1 MKASQKDK
9 ILRWLLMGKGVT
21 PLQALRLWGCNR
33 LAARIW
39 ELRDDGYNIISK
51 PKVVKTSTGKAVVS
65 EYRLEV

>member
-1 MKASQKDK
+1 MKASQKEK

-21 PLQALRLWGCNR
+21 PMLALRLWGVNR
-33 LAARIW
+33 LASRIF

-51 PKVVKTSTGKAVVS
+51 PKVVKTRNGKAVVS